1 VRFRTQHRFRAS
13 VDAVVDVLVDSD
25 FHQELEL
32 PDVRLLDV
40 VDRRDDGDAAFL
52 ALRYEYVGRLD
63 ANVRRLLR
71 GRRLTWL
78 QELAVERGT
87 GDGAPAGR
95 ERSGRLSFAA
105 ENAPDRLHGEAR
117 FGLHA
122 EEDHTVWDLEG
133 EVTVRVPLVGAG
145 AERAITAGFL
155 ERLDVE
161 VREIAERLRPPG

>member
-1 VRFRTQHRFRAS
+1 MRFRTQHRFGAP
-13 VDAVVDVLVDSD
+13 VGAVVDVLVDPD
-25 FHQELEL
+25 FHRELEL
-32 PDVRLLDV
+32 PDARLLDV
-40 VDRRDDGDAAFL
+40 VDHRDDGDGAFL

-71 GRRLTWL
+71 GRRLTWI
-78 QELAVERGT
+78 QELTVERPTGSGT
-87 GDGAPAGR
+87 PAWR
-95 ERSGRLSFAA
+95 ERGGSLTFAA
-105 ENAPDRLHGEAR
+105 ENAPDRLHGEAG

-122 EEDHTVWDLEG
+122 EEDHAVWDLEG

-161 VREIAERLRPPG
+161 VAAVRERLRAA